1 MIGISGTLRCFLW
14 MRYIRELI
22 ADPSPSTQF
31 FLIGL
36 LAVALAAFLTRAIV
50 FVHREKAGVR
60 PIYPS
65 GWSAG
70 QCRTLESFRLLIGLA
85 LIPLW
90 AFFLFIAPSVAAKWS
105 CNLVVIFI
113 IFLLLISNAWALLLV
128 PRNWEKFGAI
138 SRSFWITITFLVIWW
153 TVAFTA
159 TGWMFAKA
167 SAPSRPLH
175 LISGVYAAAHGLPSL
190 VPPPSPMRENTT

>member
-1 MIGISGTLRCFLW
+1 

-31 FLIGL
+31 LLIGL
-36 LAVALAAFLTRAIV
+36 LAVASAAFLTRAMV
-50 FVHREKAGVR
+50 FIHREKAGGR

-65 GWSAG
+65 GWSAAE
-70 QCRTLESFRLLIGLA
+70 CRALESFRLLVGLA

-90 AFFLFIAPSVAAKWS
+90 GSLLFIAKSVATKWPFG

-113 IFLLLISNAWALLLV
+113 ILLLLISNAWALLLV
-128 PRNWEKFGAI
+128 PRNWEKFGAM
-138 SRSFWITITFLVIWW
+138 SRSFWITITFLVAWW
-153 TVAFTA
+153 GVAFTA

-167 SAPSRPLH
+167 FSLPSRSLH
-175 LISGVYAAAHGLPSL
+175 SISGVYAAQSFPS
-190 VPPPSPMRENTT
+190 TTRTAS